1 MTANKH
7 QNYAELAAK
16 DSEFLCIFTAT
27 DTMK

>member
-7 QNYAELAAK
+7 QNYEELAAK
-16 DSEFLCIFTAT
+16 NFEFLNIFTAT